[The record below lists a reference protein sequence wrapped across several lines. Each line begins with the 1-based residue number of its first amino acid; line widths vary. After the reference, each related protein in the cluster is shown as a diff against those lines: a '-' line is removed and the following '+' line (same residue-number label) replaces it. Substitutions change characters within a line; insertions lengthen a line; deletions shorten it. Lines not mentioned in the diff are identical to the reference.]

1 MREVDTSVRII
12 RRLLADTPMRPPGP
26 GRRTDVSDERVLEL
40 RELHRMTW
48 EQIGDTVGLTTPGAK
63 SRYVAAFA
71 RRGDPSKAAQ
81 KAALDKV
88 AERLRRRDIAPV
100 SYTHLTLPTT
110 PYV

>member
-1 MREVDTSVRII
+1 
-12 RRLLADTPMRPPGP
+12 
-26 GRRTDVSDERVLEL
+26 
-40 RELHRMTW
+40 MTW

-88 AERLRRRDIAPV
+88 AERLRRRDIAQQRLAASVRQAFAIDV
-100 SYTHLTLPTT
+100 SLSSLAEALNINEDQVLRLAEPDENLEK
-110 PYV
+110 